1 MKKRYFEEK
10 AGERDAKKVK
20 RMAIR
25 SELRRVFFRCRLYVR
40 AGIVAVFRYF
50 RRVVGERACLNTLY
64 DIYFRLFIFATHVC
78 DQLRQYGGDSF

>member
-1 MKKRYFEEK
+1 MPKKLSAWQLRGASF
-10 AGERDAKKVK
+10 AGCFLGAGY
-20 RMAIR
+20 M
-25 SELRRVFFRCRLYVR
+25 FR

-78 DQLRQYGGDSF
+78 DQLRQYGGDEFLARKIIFG